1 MSAAGHELAREIIR
15 KHGVDRYPAA
25 ARQAIKVLEEAGEL
39 LAEIGRKEGGASLA
53 AEAAIRKEYGDTGLA
68 LHALGD
74 KLGLDLDECMA
85 EVVANEM
92 RRFA

>member
-1 MSAAGHELAREIIR
+1 MSAAGHKLAREIIR

-25 ARQAIKVLEEAGEL
+25 ARQAIKVLEEVGEL
-39 LAEIGRKEGGASLA
+39 LVEIGHQEGGASLA
-53 AEAAIRKEYGDTGLA
+53 VVSAIRKEYGDAGLA

-74 KLGLDLDECMA
+74 KLGLDLDECMT
-85 EVVANEM
+85 EVVENET